1 MATMT
6 NTPISVAMP
15 VAIRAKKNLV
25 IYSSGLNPLFSQAFM
40 SDLIGC
46 SANTF

>member
-1 MATMT
+1 MT
-6 NTPISVAMP
+6 NAPIKVAMP

-25 IYSSGLNPLFSQAFM
+25 IYSGGLNPLFNHALI